1 MISFR
6 LIVRRAVVTT
16 VVAASL
22 ALGFASIQ
30 AAAAWTAASA
40 PLAAPP
46 VSADAIA
53 AQLSTEQQRS
63 SNLQSQLDAV
73 GSQADQLAAALKT
86 AGDQVASDAK
96 SAAGLRQRLA
106 AAEKRLAS
114 TNGSNQGSGTRSAAA
129 GTPRVVQRVVTVSQ
143 STGATPTPAPSYSDD
158 GGTGNDH

>member
-1 MISFR
+1 MITLR
-6 LIVRRAVVTT
+6 LIVRRAVVTA

-30 AAAAWTAASA
+30 AAAEWTAASA

-46 VSADAIA
+46 VSADTIT
-53 AQLSTEQQRS
+53 AQLATEQDRS

-86 AGDQVASDAK
+86 ASAQIASDAK
-96 SAAGLRQRLA
+96 SAAGLRQRLG

-114 TNGSNQGSGTRSAAA
+114 TNGSNQRSGAAVA
-129 GTPRVVQRVVTVSQ
+129 TGRPRLVQRVVTVTQ
-143 STGATPTPAPSYSDD
+143 RTGATPTPAPTYSED
-158 GGTGNDH
+158 GGTGNDN